1 MSMSL
6 IWFLA
11 FMLLM
16 FVGMPIAIAI
26 GLGGMVAVLF
36 GHATSSYVVPTMLI
50 SSMDSFVL
58 TAVPMFMAT
67 GAIMQRGGLAERLF
81 GFADALVGWT
91 RGGMGHAN
99 IVASMIFGGI
109 SGSAVSDAAALGPIG
124 IDLMQ
129 RTGYKKV
136 VAAALAVSA
145 STLAAI
151 IPPSV
156 IMVVYAV
163 AAGVSASKMLVAG
176 LVPGILIGVAM
187 MLVNFFVVRYYGI
200 QKTSV
205 FTVKKL
211 GEQTLKAGW
220 AILAPGIIIL
230 GIFSGVFTPTE
241 AGLAATLY
249 SFAVA
254 RFIYKTITFREMG
267 EILIEVGRSSGVA
280 LLILA
285 TASIA
290 AHMLAIEKVPQLAAQ
305 FAMDVSGSN
314 LTLVWIALVVF
325 FLIVGMF
332 MEGLAAVIILTPVFM
347 PFISQLGIDP
357 IHFGCIFVI
366 ALCIGFITPPVG
378 VCLFVISRVAN
389 VNIERLAF
397 HSLIYIG
404 AMTAM
409 LFVLIAAP
417 ALCLFLTRFVG

>member
-1 MSMSL
+1 MSL
-6 IWFLA
+6 IWFGS

-16 FVGMPIAIAI
+16 AIGMPIAVAI
-26 GLGGMVAVLF
+26 GLGGMVALLF
-36 GHATSSYVVPTMLI
+36 SHGTSAFVVPTMLI

-81 GFADALVGWT
+81 GFADSMVGWT

-124 IDLMQ
+124 IEMMT
-129 RTGYKKV
+129 RTGYRKV

-163 AAGVSASKMLVAG
+163 AAGVSASKMLISG
-176 LVPGILIGVAM
+176 LVPGILIGFAM
-187 MLVNFFVVRYYGI
+187 MIVNFFIVRYYGI
-200 QKTSV
+200 QSTGTFSLKNLR
-205 FTVKKL
+205 K
-211 GEQTLKAGW
+211 QTMSAGW
-220 AILAPGIIIL
+220 AILAPAIIIL
-230 GIFSGVFTPTE
+230 GIFTGIFTPTE
-241 AGLAATLY
+241 AGLAAALY
-249 SFAVA
+249 SFLVA
-254 RFIYKTITFREMG
+254 RFIYRSITFREMG
-267 EILIEVGRSSGVA
+267 EILIEVGKSSGVA

-290 AHMLAIEKVPQLAAQ
+290 AHMLAIEKVPQLAAE
-305 FAMDVSGSN
+305 FAMRLSGDN
-314 LTLVWIALVVF
+314 LFLVWTALIVF

-347 PFISQLGIDP
+347 PFIAQLGIDP
-357 IHFGCIFVI
+357 VHFGVIFVI

-389 VNIERLAF
+389 VGIEALSL
-397 HSLIYIG
+397 HSLVYIL
-404 AMTAM
+404 AMVIM
-409 LFVLIAAP
+409 LFVLVFVP
-417 ALCLFLTRFVG
+417 SLSLYLTEFVG

>member
-1 MSMSL
+1 MSL
-6 IWFLA
+6 IWFGS
-11 FMLLM
+11 FMVLM
-16 FVGMPIAIAI
+16 VIGVPIAIAI
-26 GLGGMVAVLF
+26 GLGGMVALLF
-36 GHATSSYVVPTMLI
+36 AKATSAFVGPTMLI

-81 GFADALVGWT
+81 GFADAMVGWT

-124 IDLMQ
+124 IELMT
-129 RTGYKKV
+129 RTGYRKV
-136 VAAALAVSA
+136 AAAALAVSA

-163 AAGVSASKMLVAG
+163 AAGVSASKMLLSG
-176 LVPGILIGVAM
+176 LIPGILIGFSM
-187 MLVNFFVVRYYGI
+187 MIVNFFVVRYYGI
-200 QKTSV
+200 RSSNTFSAKRLAQ
-205 FTVKKL
+205 
-211 GEQTLKAGW
+211 QTLSAGW
-220 AILAPGIIIL
+220 AIIAPGIIIV
-230 GIFSGVFTPTE
+230 GIFSGIFTPTE

-249 SFAVA
+249 SFFVA
-254 RFIYKTITFREMG
+254 RYIYRTITFREMG
-267 EILIEVGRSSGVA
+267 EILIEVGKSSGVA

-285 TASIA
+285 TASIG
-290 AHMLAIEKVPQLAAQ
+290 AHMLAVEQVPQLAAE
-305 FAMDVSGSN
+305 FAMRIAGHN
-314 LTLVWIALVVF
+314 LAVVWIALIVF

-347 PFISQLGIDP
+347 PFIAQLGIDP

-389 VNIERLAF
+389 VGIELLAL
-397 HSLIYIG
+397 HSLLYIL
-404 AMTAM
+404 AMVAM
-409 LFVLIAAP
+409 LFVLVYLP
-417 ALCLFLTRFVG
+417 SLALYLPGFVG

>member
-1 MSMSL
+1 MSL
-6 IWFLA
+6 IWFGS
-11 FMLLM
+11 FMVLM
-16 FVGMPIAIAI
+16 AIGMPIAIAI
-26 GLGGMVAVLF
+26 GMGGMVALF
-36 GHATSSYVVPTMLI
+36 FSKGTSAFVVPTMLV

-81 GFADALVGWT
+81 GFADAMVGWT

-124 IDLMQ
+124 IDMMT
-129 RTGYKKV
+129 RTGYRKV

-163 AAGVSASKMLVAG
+163 AAGVSASKMLISG
-176 LVPGILIGVAM
+176 LIPGILIGFSM
-187 MLVNFFVVRYYGI
+187 MVVNFLVVRYYGI
-200 QKTSV
+200 QSSSTFSA
-205 FTVKKL
+205 KKL
-211 GEQTLKAGW
+211 AQQTLNAGW
-220 AILAPGIIIL
+220 AIIAPGIIIL
-230 GIFSGVFTPTE
+230 GIFSGTFTPTE
-241 AGLAATLY
+241 AGLAATVY
-249 SFAVA
+249 SFLVA
-254 RFIYKTITFREMG
+254 RYIYRTITYREMG
-267 EILIEVGRSSGVA
+267 EVLIEVGKSSGVA

-290 AHMLAIEKVPQLAAQ
+290 AHMLAVEKVPQLAAE
-305 FAMDVSGSN
+305 FAMRISGNN
-314 LTLVWIALVVF
+314 LALVWISLVVF

-332 MEGLAAVIILTPVFM
+332 MEGLAAVIILTPVLM
-347 PFISQLGIDP
+347 PFITQLGIDP

-378 VCLFVISRVAN
+378 VCLFVISRVAQ
-389 VNIERLAF
+389 VGIEALAL
-397 HSLIYIG
+397 HSLFYIV
-404 AMTAM
+404 AMVAM
-409 LFVLIAAP
+409 LFVLVYVP
-417 ALCLFLTRFVG
+417 SLSLYLTRFVG